1 MAPMSDGY
9 ALLDAGGG
17 RRLERFGARV
27 LDRPAPSAVAV
38 VRDPAAWEAV
48 DARFEPSAAGEPGRW
63 ETAGSRDPWTLSAD
77 GVTLELRYAA
87 GGQVGYF
94 PEHLALAGWLQE
106 RLGDVAENDG
116 RRPTLL
122 NLFAYTGATTLA
134 AASVGAEVAHV
145 DASRPAVAWARRN
158 AALSG
163 LEACPIRWLVDD
175 APRFVR
181 RERTRGR
188 HYDGIVLD
196 PPTYGHGPDG
206 RAWRIG
212 SDLAPLL
219 SDLAG
224 LLPPGRGFVLLTAH
238 TPGLDGD
245 VLTGE
250 LGATF
255 GDGTMTSGA
264 LELEAR
270 SGARLTLGDFA
281 GWSSP

>member
-1 MAPMSDGY
+1 MSDGY

-17 RRLERFGARV
+17 RRLERFGDRV

-38 VRDPAAWEAV
+38 VRDPAAWEAA
-48 DARFEPSAAGEPGRW
+48 DARFEASAGGAPGRW
-63 ETAGSRDPWTLSAD
+63 EIRGSREPWPLGAD
-77 GVTLELRYAA
+77 GLTLELRYAA

-94 PEHLALAGWLQE
+94 PEHLSLAGWMRE
-106 RLGDVAENDG
+106 RLGEIEKRD
-116 RRPTLL
+116 RRPPALL

-134 AASVGAEVAHV
+134 AAGAGAAVAHV

-158 AALSG
+158 ATLSG

-188 HYDGIVLD
+188 QYDGIVLD
-196 PPTYGHGPDG
+196 PPTYGHGPH
-206 RAWRIG
+206 RQPWRIAA
-212 SDLAPLL
+212 DLAPLL

-224 LLPPGRGFVLLTAH
+224 LLPSGRGSVLLTAH

-245 VLTGE
+245 VLAGE
-250 LGATF
+250 LAAAF
-255 GDGTMTSGA
+255 GEGTLTTGA

-270 SGARLTLGDFA
+270 SGAGLILGAFA
-281 GWSSP
+281 TWFSA